1 METAHE
7 QASRRVNGRVDLTF
21 EQVVFSKGCR
31 MINRSLVTVVVGV
44 LALGLSACNAV
55 AVRTDYARDMSA
67 SICHT
72 YAFAMEHVANA
83 DQPAAYAN
91 PLNAER
97 LRQAIQANMSG
108 RGIQLVDRASADCV
122 VGYAMGSRQVFDG
135 YYGGYYG
142 AGWGF
147 GGRRGWGYAGGWG
160 YDGPWVD
167 NETRIS
173 VDLFEAKS
181 HKPIWH
187 ASASQNVNELS
198 GPEAVQKIDL
208 ATAAIFAK
216 FPVGTPPVS
225 GAGAKT

>member
-1 METAHE
+1 MLNRT
-7 QASRRVNGRVDLTF
+7 LIP
-21 EQVVFSKGCR
+21 VVAC
-31 MINRSLVTVVVGV
+31 TVA
-44 LALGLSACNAV
+44 LALSACNTV
-55 AVRTDYARDMSA
+55 AVRTDYAKDMSV
-67 SICHT
+67 SVCHT

-97 LRQAIQANMSG
+97 LRVSIQSQMSA
-108 RGIQLVDRASADCV
+108 RGIQLVDRANADCV

-147 GGRRGWGYAGGWG
+147 GGFRRGGFGFRGGWG
-160 YDGPWVD
+160 YDGPWVE
-167 NETRIS
+167 NETRIA
-173 VDLFEAKS
+173 VDLFDAKT

-187 ASASQNVNELS
+187 ASASQNVYELS

-208 ATAAIFAK
+208 ATAAIFSKYPGSA
-216 FPVGTPPVS
+216 PV
-225 GAGAKT
+225 AKT

>member
-1 METAHE
+1 M
-7 QASRRVNGRVDLTF
+7 L
-21 EQVVFSKGCR
+21 
-31 MINRSLVTVVVGV
+31 NRSLVAVVAGV
-44 LALGLSACNAV
+44 AGLGLSACNTV

>member
-1 METAHE
+1 MP
-7 QASRRVNGRVDLTF
+7 
-21 EQVVFSKGCR
+21 
-31 MINRSLVTVVVGV
+31 
-44 LALGLSACNAV
+44 SAC
-55 AVRTDYARDMSA
+55 A
-67 SICHT
+67 SLFRRIW
-72 YAFAMEHVANA
+72 
-83 DQPAAYAN
+83 P
-91 PLNAER
+91 R
-97 LRQAIQANMSG
+97 

-147 GGRRGWGYAGGWG
+147 GGYRRGWGFRGGWG

-173 VDLFEAKS
+173 VDLFDAKS

-187 ASASQNVNELS
+187 ASASQNVYELS

-216 FPVGTPPVS
+216 FPVGAPPVS
-225 GAGAKT
+225 GGAKT

>member
-1 METAHE
+1 MK
-7 QASRRVNGRVDLTF
+7 QAFRRVNGLPDLTF
-21 EQVVFSKGCR
+21 ELVVCNKGYR
-31 MINRSLVTVVVGV
+31 MLNRTLSAVVAGV
-44 LALGLSACNAV
+44 VALGLSACNTV
-55 AVRTDYARDMSA
+55 AVRTDYAKDMSA

-83 DQPAAYAN
+83 DQPAAYGN

-97 LRQAIQANMSG
+97 LRVSIQSNMAA
-108 RGIQLVDRASADCV
+108 RGIQLVDRAAADCV
-122 VGYAMGSRQVFDG
+122 VGYAMGSRQVFDS
-135 YYGGYYG
+135 YYGGYSG

-147 GGRRGWGYAGGWG
+147 GGFGGYYGRGWGFRGGWA
-160 YDGPWVD
+160 YDGPWVE

-173 VDLFEAKS
+173 VDLFDAKS

-208 ATAAIFAK
+208 ATAAIFSK
-216 FPVGTPPVS
+216 FPGAGPVVS
-225 GAGAKT
+225 GAKT

>member
-1 METAHE
+1 VKL
-7 QASRRVNGRVDLTF
+7 VNGGSDLTF
-21 EQVVFSKGCR
+21 EQHVFSKGFR
-31 MINRSLVTVVVGV
+31 MINRSLIAAVAGV
-44 LALGLSACNAV
+44 LALGLSACNTV
-55 AVRTDYARDMSA
+55 AVRTDYAKDMSA
-67 SICHT
+67 SVCHT

-97 LRQAIQANMSG
+97 LRVSIQSQMAA

-142 AGWGF
+142 AGWG
-147 GGRRGWGYAGGWG
+147 GGRFRRGFGWGAGWG
-160 YDGPWVD
+160 YDGPWVE
-167 NETRIS
+167 NETRIA
-173 VDLFEAKS
+173 VDLFDAKT

-187 ASASQNVNELS
+187 ASASQNVYELS

-216 FPVGTPPVS
+216 FPAGAPAPVS
-225 GAGAKT
+225 GAAKT